1 MSRLFSPL
9 LQAQAVGGE
18 RLPVTVLTGFLG
30 SGKTTLLNR
39 LLREPALRRTAVLIN
54 EFGSVGLDHDL
65 VQHTEEDMVLLS
77 DGCICC
83 TIRGDLVEALL
94 RLAADPRV
102 AAGQIERVVL
112 ETTGL
117 ADPAPILHTLMADAR
132 LAPFF
137 VLTGVLCTVDAC
149 HGAATL
155 ARQRE
160 ALKQVAVAD
169 VLALTK
175 TDLADAATQH
185 ALRGQLSGLN
195 PVAALREGPDAAL
208 EALRGMAVAPA
219 SPHGDGAL
227 AHALAYQWAGPVG
240 ADVDR
245 HEGGIRAFSIVRDE
259 PLQRE
264 GFMAWLDVIAA
275 LRGPDL
281 LRVKGIVHLADS
293 PERPLVIHG
302 VQHLFHPPEWLPAW
316 PGADRR
322 TRIVFITRGVDPDA
336 IDTTLSLYQNR
347 RRRAKTQQET
357 SHELSPQNPVDPG
370 LVLPELPGTGP
381 GPGQIP

>member
-1 MSRLFSPL
+1 MASLFTSL
-9 LQAQAVGGE
+9 LEAPAPTGA

-39 LLREPALRRTAVLIN
+39 LLRDPALRRTAVLIN

-65 VQHTEEDMVLLS
+65 VQHTQEDMVLLS

-132 LAPFF
+132 LTPRF
-137 VLTGVLCTVDAC
+137 VLAGVLCTVDAC

-155 ARQRE
+155 ARQPE

-169 VLALTK
+169 ALALTK
-175 TDLADAATQH
+175 TDLADAATQC
-185 ALRGQLSGLN
+185 ALRGQLQGLN
-195 PVAALREGPDAAL
+195 PLARLWDGPEAALQ
-208 EALRGMAVAPA
+208 ALRDMALAP
-219 SPHGDGAL
+219 SPAPGDGTA
-227 AHALAYQWAGPVG
+227 ALAYRWAGQALG
-240 ADVDR
+240 DVNR
-245 HEGGIRAFSIVRDE
+245 HEGDISAFAIVRDE

-264 GFMAWLDVIAA
+264 GFLAWLDVIAA

-322 TRIVFITRGVDPDA
+322 TRIVFITRGVDQDA
-336 IDTTLSLYQNR
+336 VDTTLSLYQNR
-347 RRRAKTQQET
+347 RRRAKTKQET
-357 SHELSPQNPVDPG
+357 THELPPQNPVDPG
-370 LVLPELPGTGP
+370 PVCPDRPAGTGP